1 MSNTRLPK
9 LSQST
14 QNQPCL
20 SRRKLY
26 AAMLVASQWMA
37 AGQLWAAPEGGEV
50 VGGEGVITQSGVDT
64 MIHQATERMA
74 IDWRSFDVAA
84 NERVEFI
91 QPSSSSIALNRVL
104 SNSGS
109 QILGRIESNGQVML
123 VNPNGVVFGKDSIIN
138 VGGMI
143 ASGMNIDPASFINGD
158 FTLNSLEGTDGKV
171 INYGIINA
179 ATGGSVTLVGQQVQN
194 DGLISAKL
202 GAVNLAAG
210 NEAVLT
216 FDQSGLVGVK
226 VTKAV
231 LQNELGVDAAVINNG
246 EINAEGGRVLLSA
259 SVSEDIF
266 SNAVNNSG
274 MNKSSSVVVHDDGS
288 FTLGAGADVINTGDI
303 NTSVATG
310 AAGQVAVV
318 GNNITSSGTIT
329 ANTGSGTAGAI
340 ELHSTDTTLVTET
353 GNISAQAATQGEGG
367 DIKILGN
374 KVGLFDNAEVNASGA
389 DGGGQVLIGGDKT
402 GDNQRVRNADFI
414 YLGENTAVKADAL
427 IDGNGGKLIT
437 FASDTVRIYGNL
449 YSRGGLEGGNGGFI
463 ETSGLKGFEILNTPD
478 ITAVAGTGGTW
489 LIDPLNLSITT
500 EASSS
505 QTGIGSQGNA
515 FSPTGA
521 NAKLNVGTLN
531 NALVNGSTVY
541 VKTTAAGG
549 SVGQGT
555 ITLDA
560 ELVYNNDPIGTPN
573 NRNSSATLVLEAAD
587 DIVIN
592 HNIVRSGEGTGKL
605 SLVLEA
611 NSGENKSGEGSVKII
626 SGRRIE
632 TQGGDFTATGFNFD
646 SYSRDNAN
654 DNNNDNQNFGTI
666 DTSSNVGGG
675 NITID
680 VSGYADIGA
689 LIFKDSDVGS
699 QTQVGNILIK
709 AFGDVS
715 LNREIEF
722 DDTGFL
728 SNESTSLTIESNKNI
743 NINALIYDKDDGD
756 IDALNISLT
765 ADKDEIGND
774 GVVTFNQD
782 IYTAGGNFQASGYDL
797 VFNSKK
803 IDTEN
808 ASLGQVSDR
817 SNGGKV
823 TLKSSSDLTL
833 GDIVTDA
840 VCDTTDNCTGNL
852 EIEKRKTA
860 DNINIDQATETGL
873 IIAGASTFNTGTGGD
888 ITLLNENNNFNGN
901 LIFTSA
907 KDVKLADTTAVVLG
921 ASNIDGT
928 FQLNSGGSV
937 TQVGALSVAG
947 TTTIKA
953 TEFDVVLNNAGNKF
967 NTVNFDGVIG
977 SLDLLDS
984 DGNFSVGNVNTQ
996 INNENGGDI
1005 KIANTAN
1012 GGQLTVGTLTTQGGA
1027 AENGQVGK
1035 NGGAVTLNAN
1045 GAITVDVIN
1054 TSGSTGN
1061 DTSNNNFEFDGG
1073 TGGNVSITSTSS
1085 TVTLKAITTDGGNG
1099 DADGNTNND
1108 DANGG
1113 SAGNITIKGTEIEL
1127 TDSLLARGGRLE
1139 DYGTANKDN
1148 GLGGTVSLTGN
1159 VKINNPSAAVRIDT
1173 TLVDPIIGSAT
1184 KAARSANV
1192 TITGNITGATSY
1204 ANALTVNADQFIFA
1218 GDIGSITNFLGDLT
1232 ILSTKSFGNAQ
1243 TDIYAKSVA
1252 ITSAGITA
1260 KSINTKGNANNVG
1273 GSVSLVTTPVGII
1286 SVSSLDTSGGSAV
1299 TNGLKG
1305 GNVVITGNNITL
1317 GSIKTSGSNAVGSN
1331 NSGAAGTVVVT
1342 ASGTGATISLNGD
1355 ITTQNGAGNN
1365 QGINVVGNFTLFNAG
1380 TFNLGHTD
1388 FYTSNIKLV
1397 GSSGDDVINGFNVD
1411 SNWTLS
1417 GAGTGIVSNTDNS
1430 KNINFESIESLIAGT
1445 AIDKFTIQ
1453 TAGSAKSIDGGSG
1466 PGKNTLTGH
1475 DDDNTWNI
1483 TDTDTGT
1490 LNNVIAFSKFQNLIG
1505 GTGADT
1511 FNFTNAAGV
1520 ITGSVNGGDTTE
1532 NNKILGRNTAT
1543 TWTLTTTNTG
1553 KVEATDGTTYIG
1565 SFSNIQNL
1573 TGGTAA
1579 DIFDFATINL
1589 DAISELIIDG
1599 GVNADNTIKSKTGI
1613 ENTWSMSGNNAGS
1626 LIATASPLTPYIK
1639 SFDNV
1644 QVFTGANNDTMS
1656 YENFTAD
1663 NVQVT
1668 LGLTGT
1674 TGITS
1679 FIGKVGVDSEIIKI
1693 DGTNVWTITGKNK
1706 GTVKEDALT
1715 EISFSDFNK
1724 LTGGTGK
1731 DTFDFSKAIDS
1742 EITGAIDGGATAEG
1756 NEIVAR
1762 KGDTSLKNTWSMTG
1776 NGSGYLAQTN
1786 GTPKTYVNQFTDM
1799 QIFTGA
1805 GLDTMSYAGATG
1817 TVEVKLGASGVSGV
1831 SDFVGKEGLTLVGE
1845 DEVNLWSITGNN
1857 SGTVSFGP
1865 SNDVTLI
1872 NFHNFSNLTGGN
1884 LADTFAFT
1892 NANGFI
1898 TGTINGGAGADIIT
1912 ARNSANT
1919 WTMITADTGTLAATP
1934 ATTYLYR
1941 FSDIEILNGG
1951 SMVDIF
1957 NIDHSFN
1964 GVINGGDGADIFKFN
1979 SALNNGSAISINGG
1993 DGDDQLIGRVTD
2005 NTWVINNGNGGSL
2018 GTNDGAIYVTSFTD
2032 LQILT
2037 GGIGADTFTI
2047 NSAYAGAID
2056 AGAGNNIFGVNASVG
2071 TLTGGIG
2078 NDNFIFGASGRAD
2091 VIDGDGGINTI
2102 TGRNTTNTWSTT
2114 AVDEGNLSVTN
2125 GTTPPYLT
2133 NFKNIQHLQGGSAV
2147 DIFNI
2152 DHKFNGTISGG
2163 NAADIFN
2170 LNADATKISGGAGND
2185 IFNIYAAV
2193 TELLGEAGDD
2203 SFLFNSELNA
2213 GSATTIDGGAAGENN
2228 SLFGRNADNI
2238 WKINADEPN
2247 SLGSDDENYVTSFTN
2262 IQTLNGGSGADN
2274 FVINADVRSTI
2285 NAGGGNNR
2293 FTINAAVGAILGGD
2307 ENETFAFGVA
2317 GSATNLNGGG
2327 GSNTVVGR
2335 DGDNTWTMTAAN
2347 IGKLEVTNGTTYLNR
2362 FENIQTLQGGSEVD
2376 IFNLGHAF
2384 NETIKGGAG
2393 NDIFNVNAVT
2403 NILQGEAGDDSFLF
2417 NSQSNAGRAASIDGG
2432 AAGENNSLS
2441 GRNADNIWNITGENS
2456 GSLGLSNGGSY
2467 VTGFSNIQ
2475 TLNGGTAVDI
2485 FNLNATITSSVHGAA
2500 GNDQFFVNAKVGALF
2515 GDAGNDH
2522 FLFNSENNSGIA
2534 TDIDGGDG
2542 DNEITGRNAINTWSI
2557 TATDT
2562 GSLAETEG
2570 TPYITN
2576 FTKIQ
2581 TLNGGREAD
2590 VFEIGANITRAINS
2604 GSGNNIFR
2612 INTSVNNLMGGAGN
2626 DQFIFGA
2633 TGFAQSIRGA
2643 GGINSLTGRD
2653 AANTW
2658 NITAA
2663 NAGNI
2668 ASYLTNFFE
2677 IQTLQGGS
2685 GTDTFNINAAVENL
2699 FGNAGDDKFLFTSNN
2714 NTGSAKSID
2723 GGGGNNTLSGRNA
2736 ENNWTMLAAQSGE
2749 LSSLINNNN
2758 SIYVENFSSI
2768 QNIEGG
2774 NVTDTLYGL
2783 DQNNDWTITGRNSGN
2798 LKAAG
2803 ALAATQVSFTSIEN
2817 LVGAQGLDKFTFT
2830 TNQSYITGR
2839 VNGGSSN
2846 TVLDEVNL
2854 SGLTDGVVVELG
2866 NTLSENLNLFN
2877 IESVIANKDAHN
2889 SNVLIGASD
2898 AAYSWNITATNS
2910 GRIQLTDTSSTDI
2923 GVSFTNFGELRG
2935 GTNDDRFNVA
2945 AGASVSKSIS
2955 GGDGAGE
2962 DWVDYSRRTDDV
2974 EITLGGDGLTGT
2986 GINGIEGVIGN
2997 SLLDNNY
3004 KSIIRVIDGDNT
3016 WTIDELND
3024 GEVSVGGQRVLFE
3037 NFNQLIGGSGAD
3049 TFNYSTQG
3057 QLVGL
3062 IDGGTGTNRVNA
3074 SQSTKDH
3081 EFHLNGTVAGVTNL
3095 VRITELTANA
3105 ATNSALVS
3113 TASANTWTVN
3123 SQGIGILNGIFNF
3136 SGIANLTGGAFIDEF
3151 NLASISPFTGIIDGG
3166 TGSAADE
3173 IKLNQITTDISVGIG
3188 ATAVANLKVANIESI
3203 NANADRT
3210 NTFIA
3215 DNLTGNTWLISGA
3228 NSGTLNTSIA
3238 FSGFSNLAGREAADT
3253 FTYAS
3258 ELSNISGWID
3268 AGGGV
3273 DKLNLTNSNRNLVV
3287 RIVSNNSVVN
3297 SGEVTANNFESIDA
3311 DADNNNKLI
3320 AKDTDNTWS
3329 ITSTNGGSLN
3339 DGVSPAL
3346 AFTNFNN
3353 LTGGNQNDR
3362 FNFDSL
3368 GIITGLI
3375 DGAGQRERD
3384 IVDVSKSLN
3393 TNIKIAAATATSGY
3407 SNIEK
3412 YIGNNT
3418 TSTIT
3423 ADNTANNWVVTNNS
3437 GALNSTIEFEQFVN
3451 LVGGNDQDIFT
3462 LNNAILSGYI
3472 DGADGNDRFTLT
3484 ASAVAGELRGGL
3496 GDDEFTINVVSGFAG
3511 NTNLNGGLGANRL
3524 IVTGGDAGYKAT
3536 HQQSVLEYENSA
3548 KAKYTV
3554 SYAGITGITDNVV
3567 ADSLEIWGTSA
3578 NDVFRLQNNKY
3589 QLDPALSISYSQ
3601 KQDLIIRGSSA
3612 DQVVLDGTVTIPKS
3626 MIANNASLTAE
3637 NGGKLIAQSLELI
3650 ATQGVGSASNRVQL
3664 AVNDLYLKST
3674 NGDIYLNEQDSLNLK
3689 EFFTSATN
3697 IFDVVLGGDLLSASG
3712 ISFGGQFNVDAL
3724 RGGIA
3729 LNNANSFSGLLN
3741 LKAASDI
3748 SIKNLNALSFTEV
3761 AAQNLTIDAEGEV
3774 SSTGA
3779 MMVNGLTSIA
3789 TKSNISLLH
3798 ADNDLNSVRILAANN
3813 LSLRD
3818 KNSLTL
3824 AGVSALGNVAIN
3836 TSGNINIGSSCTDNC
3851 TDVLSMRE
3859 TKVSAS
3865 DALSLS
3871 ADGSYGIRANNVNI
3885 DAGIG
3890 AITVG
3895 KNITANDSVALQGN
3909 GITVNDTITAK
3920 RISLKAGSGVL
3931 LLNKNGSLSG
3941 QAGDLIDLAAV
3952 RVDQRANITGGADI
3966 NVTAVEDIQ
3975 MAADAITESVV
3986 GNVVYSGRNIALGTI
4001 KSINGVVNLKA
4012 DGAIT
4017 DTNDSNINIYAH
4029 RWVADAISGIGI
4041 GNLGDAGQDAIE
4053 TDVDVLSVMNA
4064 GKPLNN
4070 STINIL
4076 NTDSLIIEQ
4085 LRNNGDISIANLTG
4099 DIVLDNTNNTPFD
4112 IKNPDARLQG
4122 GVINANTGLMG
4133 GKLTLSIPNGMV
4145 VATNKADKS
4154 NPDIIAERA
4163 TFVYSNPPRYG
4174 FGDRNRKIVMHIP
4187 AVYNQSAKTSSVV
4200 WHIKKPLETT
4210 DTSTPLKNLNT
4221 TDQLIQIEGLSEID
4235 PAIFTNVRNYVHD
4248 EVAILMPADQRFDD
4262 DE

>member
-9 LSQST
+9 LAHAT
-14 QNQPCL
+14 QNQPRL

-26 AAMLVASQWMA
+26 AAMLIASQWMA

-50 VGGEGVITQSGVDT
+50 VGGEGVIEQSGVDT
-64 MIHQATERMA
+64 LIHQATERLA
-74 IDWRSFDVAA
+74 IDWQSFDVAA

-104 SNSGS
+104 SNNGT
-109 QILGRIESNGQVML
+109 QILGRIDSNGQVMV

-143 ASGMNIDPASFINGD
+143 ASGMSIDPASFINGD
-158 FTLNSLEGTDGKV
+158 FTLNSLEGTEGKV

-226 VTKAV
+226 VTEAV
-231 LQNELGVDAAVINNG
+231 LQNELGVDAAVINSG
-246 EINAEGGRVLLSA
+246 AINAEGGRVLLSA

-266 SNAVNNSG
+266 SNAVNNAD
-274 MNKSSSVVVHDDGS
+274 MNRTSSVVVHDDGS

-303 NTSVATG
+303 DTSVATG
-310 AAGQVAVV
+310 AAGQVVV
-318 GNNITSSGTIT
+318 LGNNVTSSGTIT
-329 ANTGSGTAGAI
+329 ANTGAGTAGAI

-353 GNISAQAATQGEGG
+353 GNVSAQAATQGVGG

-374 KVGLFDNAEVNASGA
+374 KVGLLDNAEVNASGA
-389 DGGGQVLIGGDKT
+389 SGGGQVLIGGDKT

-414 YLGENTAVKADAL
+414 YLGENSAVKTDAL

-437 FASDTVRIYGNL
+437 FASDTARIYGNL
-449 YSRGGLEGGNGGFI
+449 YSRGGSEGGNGGFI
-463 ETSGLKGFEILNTPD
+463 ETSGLKGFEIWNTPD
-478 ITAVAGTGGTW
+478 ITAAVGTGGTW
-489 LIDPLNLSITT
+489 LIDPYDIEIVNENQTDDNFSAPNTSPFTSSATQGPKLSVT
-500 EASSS
+500 S
-505 QTGIGSQGNA
+505 
-515 FSPTGA
+515 
-521 NAKLNVGTLN
+521 VR
-531 NALVNGSTVY
+531 NALVNGSTVI
-541 VKTTAAGG
+541 VQTGG
-549 SVGQGT
+549 SASDADASDTDLGNITLTGALNFNFSGNATLRLLAHNNINLNNNIERANDDVTGTLNLELIANKDNRGGTNGNTLDGANGGNISIANGVTIATNGGYFYAGKSAQEDVNSRLGSDYTNKVFNFTSLGT
-555 ITLDA
+555 ISTYGNL
-560 ELVYNNDPIGTPN
+560 GGG
-573 NRNSSATLVLEAAD
+573 

-592 HNIVRSGEGTGKL
+592 ATNNVGLGALQFGYNYERADSYANPTTRALVRVGSVT
-605 SLVLEA
+605 V
-611 NSGENKSGEGSVKII
+611 NSG
-626 SGRRIE
+626 
-632 TQGGDFTATGFNFD
+632 
-646 SYSRDNAN
+646 
-654 DNNNDNQNFGTI
+654 
-666 DTSSNVGGG
+666 
-675 NITID
+675 
-680 VSGYADIGA
+680 
-689 LIFKDSDVGS
+689 
-699 QTQVGNILIK
+699 
-709 AFGDVS
+709 GDVS
-715 LNREIEF
+715 LNSAIDF
-722 DDTGFL
+722 NNTGKRRGDG
-728 SNESTSLTIESNKNI
+728 SNAFAASPAPASEETFFKID
-743 NINALIYDKDDGD
+743 AFGD
-756 IDALNISLT
+756 ITINGLISDAGYGDARDSLNIELT
-765 ADKDEIGND
+765 ADKNNTSINTND
-774 GVVTFNQD
+774 RGTITIANG
-782 IYTAGGNFQASGYDL
+782 IYTAGGNFTASGYA
-797 VFNSKK
+797 FNSSGRV
-803 IDTEN
+803 INTDRAN
-808 ASLGQVSDR
+808 ALSNSNTTQTVNNVTSGIQNGNAQH
-817 SNGGKV
+817 SNGGDV
-823 TLKSSSDLTL
+823 TISAVSTVSL
-833 GDIVTDA
+833 GSIVTDA
-840 VCDTTDNCTGNL
+840 EATRGTRTGNL
-852 EIEKRKTA
+852 LIQGVNRNA
-860 DNINIDQATETGL
+860 DGISTNNVTVKQNGVWKV
-873 IIAGASTFNTGTGGD
+873 AGTTTFNTGTDGD
-888 ITLLNENNNFNGN
+888 IELMSNNIFNGNLLFASAGDVQLTAVTDPLQLTDTTAITFGASRINGTLELTSGGNITQDGELYVGGTTDLTIANGAANKNVNLSNENNNFVGAVTVTNAADVSLRDEDNLSLAALTTAGNIELESGSGLNEKIILNGN
-901 LIFTSA
+901 IRTTEGTIDDKNIVLNSNAELGNNLLIQAGTGAISFNGTVNSNNTTAKTLTLTGGNITLAGAMGTSQA
-907 KDVKLADTTAVVLG
+907 SDNSQALGAVVLNSSALVSISAPEIRASSFSVIGVG
-921 ASNIDGT
+921 AVADFTLTNLTNNWSITGAKQGTVQRLNNNVAMSPLISFSGVRNI
-928 FQLNSGGSV
+928 SGGS
-937 TQVGALSVAG
+937 GADNFVIQTAD
-947 TTTIKA
+947 TIA
-953 TEFDVVLNNAGNKF
+953 S
-967 NTVNFDGVIG
+967 I
-977 SLDLLDS
+977 
-984 DGNFSVGNVNTQ
+984 
-996 INNENGGDI
+996 
-1005 KIANTAN
+1005 
-1012 GGQLTVGTLTTQGGA
+1012 
-1027 AENGQVGK
+1027 
-1035 NGGAVTLNAN
+1035 
-1045 GAITVDVIN
+1045 
-1054 TSGSTGN
+1054 
-1061 DTSNNNFEFDGG
+1061 DGG
-1073 TGGNVSITSTSS
+1073 TGV
-1085 TVTLKAITTDGGNG
+1085 
-1099 DADGNTNND
+1099 
-1108 DANGG
+1108 
-1113 SAGNITIKGTEIEL
+1113 
-1127 TDSLLARGGRLE
+1127 
-1139 DYGTANKDN
+1139 
-1148 GLGGTVSLTGN
+1148 
-1159 VKINNPSAAVRIDT
+1159 
-1173 TLVDPIIGSAT
+1173 
-1184 KAARSANV
+1184 
-1192 TITGNITGATSY
+1192 
-1204 ANALTVNADQFIFA
+1204 
-1218 GDIGSITNFLGDLT
+1218 
-1232 ILSTKSFGNAQ
+1232 
-1243 TDIYAKSVA
+1243 
-1252 ITSAGITA
+1252 
-1260 KSINTKGNANNVG
+1260 
-1273 GSVSLVTTPVGII
+1273 
-1286 SVSSLDTSGGSAV
+1286 
-1299 TNGLKG
+1299 
-1305 GNVVITGNNITL
+1305 
-1317 GSIKTSGSNAVGSN
+1317 
-1331 NSGAAGTVVVT
+1331 
-1342 ASGTGATISLNGD
+1342 
-1355 ITTQNGAGNN
+1355 
-1365 QGINVVGNFTLFNAG
+1365 
-1380 TFNLGHTD
+1380 
-1388 FYTSNIKLV
+1388 
-1397 GSSGDDVINGFNVD
+1397 
-1411 SNWTLS
+1411 
-1417 GAGTGIVSNTDNS
+1417 
-1430 KNINFESIESLIAGT
+1430 
-1445 AIDKFTIQ
+1445 
-1453 TAGSAKSIDGGSG
+1453 
-1466 PGKNTLTGH
+1466 NTLTGRNVNN
-1475 DDDNTWNI
+1475 DWEINGTNQGVIKQGSTTNVAKFTNI
-1483 TDTDTGT
+1483 E
-1490 LNNVIAFSKFQNLIG
+1490 NLIG
-1505 GTGADT
+1505 STGADT
-1511 FNFTNAAGV
+1511 FNFTNPNSV
-1520 ITGSVNGGDTTE
+1520 ISGAINGGGGAGTNT
-1532 NNKILGRNTAT
+1532 ILGRNTAT
-1543 TWTLTTTNTG
+1543 TWTLTNNNTG
-1553 KVEATDGTTYIG
+1553 NVKATGTNGSIYVE

-1573 TGGTAA
+1573 TGGT
-1579 DIFDFATINL
+1579 DTDVFDFSTQANASITGTV
-1589 DAISELIIDG
+1589 DG
-1599 GVNADNTIKSKTGI
+1599 GATAEGNEIKARDGLNVKNSWTMTDG
-1613 ENTWSMSGNNAGS
+1613 ESGS
-1626 LIATASPLTPYIK
+1626 LAPTTANPLVPYIA
-1639 SFDNV
+1639 SFTDI
-1644 QVFTGANNDTMS
+1644 QIFTGAGEDTMN
-1656 YENFTAD
+1656 YAGAANIEM
-1663 NVQVT
+1663 VT
-1668 LGLTGT
+1668 LGAL
-1674 TGITS
+1674 GITGVAE
-1679 FIGKVGVDSEIIKI
+1679 FIGKVGLTLVGEDKVNLWS
-1693 DGTNVWTITGKNK
+1693 ITGNNS
-1706 GTVKEDALT
+1706 GTVSFVSSNVNT
-1715 EISFSDFNK
+1715 EITFRDFSH
-1724 LTGGTGK
+1724 LTGGTEK
-1731 DTFDFSKAIDS
+1731 DTFDFTNANGV
-1742 EITGAIDGGATAEG
+1742 ITGTIDGGATAEG
-1756 NEIVAR
+1756 NEIKAR
-1762 KGDTSLKNTWSMTG
+1762 AGENTWTMTG
-1776 NGSGYLAQTN
+1776 GESGSLAPTTADPLVAYIDN
-1786 GTPKTYVNQFTDM
+1786 FINI

-1805 GLDTMSYAGATG
+1805 GEDTMNYSGATG
-1817 TVEVKLGASGVSGV
+1817 TVEVRLGTSGVSGV

-1845 DEVNLWSITGNN
+1845 NEVNFWSITSNN

-1872 NFHNFSNLTGGN
+1872 NFHDFSNLTGGN
-1884 LADTFAFT
+1884 QADTFTFT
-1892 NANGFI
+1892 NELGSI
-1898 TGTINGGAGADIIT
+1898 TGTINGGDGTDIIT

-1919 WTMITADTGTLAATP
+1919 WTMTAADTGTLAATP
-1934 ATTYLYR
+1934 ATTYLNR
-1941 FSDIEILNGG
+1941 FSDIETLNGG
-1951 SMVDIF
+1951 NDADIF
-1957 NIDHSFN
+1957 NINYSFN
-1964 GVINGGDGADIFKFN
+1964 GVINGGDGADIFKFDSVLN
-1979 SALNNGSAISINGG
+1979 SGNAASINGG
-1993 DGDDQLIGRVTD
+1993 DGNDQLIGRVTD
-2005 NTWVINNGNGGSL
+2005 NTWLINSTNSGSL
-2018 GTNDGAIYVTSFTD
+2018 RTTNDATPYVTSFTD

-2047 NSAYAGAID
+2047 NSAFAGAID

-2091 VIDGDGGINTI
+2091 VIGGDGGINTI

-2125 GTTPPYLT
+2125 GTTPYLT

-2185 IFNIYAAV
+2185 IFNIYTAV
-2193 TELLGEAGDD
+2193 TELQGDTGDD
-2203 SFLFNSELNA
+2203 SFLFNSALNV
-2213 GSATTIDGGAAGENN
+2213 GS
-2228 SLFGRNADNI
+2228 
-2238 WKINADEPN
+2238 
-2247 SLGSDDENYVTSFTN
+2247 
-2262 IQTLNGGSGADN
+2262 
-2274 FVINADVRSTI
+2274 
-2285 NAGGGNNR
+2285 
-2293 FTINAAVGAILGGD
+2293 
-2307 ENETFAFGVA
+2307 
-2317 GSATNLNGGG
+2317 
-2327 GSNTVVGR
+2327 
-2335 DGDNTWTMTAAN
+2335 
-2347 IGKLEVTNGTTYLNR
+2347 
-2362 FENIQTLQGGSEVD
+2362 
-2376 IFNLGHAF
+2376 
-2384 NETIKGGAG
+2384 
-2393 NDIFNVNAVT
+2393 
-2403 NILQGEAGDDSFLF
+2403 
-2417 NSQSNAGRAASIDGG
+2417 AASIDGG

-2441 GRNADNIWNITGENS
+2441 GRNADNIWNITGENT
-2456 GSLGLSNGGSY
+2456 GSLGLSSGSYVTSFSNIQTLNGGSAADNFIINAVVGNTINAGAGNNSFTINAAVSNIFGGDEDETYVFGAAGSAASLHGGGGNNTVVGRNGNNTWTMTAANIGKLEVTNGTTYLNKFENIQTLQGGNGVDIFNLAYDFSGTIKGGAGADIFNVNAVTNILLGEAGDDSFLFNSASNAGRAASIDGGVSGENNSLNGRNANNIWNITGENTGSLGLSSGSY

-2475 TLNGGTAVDI
+2475 NIYGGNAVDI
-2485 FNLNATITSSVHGAA
+2485 FNLNAAVTTSVHGAA
-2500 GNDQFFVNAKVGALF
+2500 GNDQFFVNAKVGSLF
-2515 GDAGNDH
+2515 GDGGNDH

-2534 TDIDGGDG
+2534 TDVDGGDG
-2542 DNEITGRNAINTWSI
+2542 DNEITGRNAINTWNI
-2557 TATDT
+2557 TATDA

-2581 TLNGGREAD
+2581 TLNGGSEAD
-2590 VFEIGANITRAINS
+2590 VFEVGANITRAINS
-2604 GSGNNIFR
+2604 GSGNNIFK
-2612 INTSVNNLMGGAGN
+2612 INTSVNNLVGGAGN

-2898 AAYSWNITATNS
+2898 ASYSWNITATNS

-2962 DWVDYSRRTDDV
+2962 DWVDYSRRTDEV

-2986 GINGIEGVIGN
+2986 GINGIEGIIGN

-3166 TGSAADE
+3166 AGSAADE

-3215 DNLTGNTWLISGA
+3215 DNLTDNTWLISGA

-3353 LTGGNQNDR
+3353 LTGGNQNDT

-3384 IVDVSKSLN
+3384 TVDVSKSLN

-3412 YIGNNT
+3412 YIGDNT

-3437 GALNSTIEFEQFVN
+3437 GALNSTIEFEQFAN

-3496 GDDEFTINVVSGFAG
+3496 GDDEFTINVVNGFAG

-3601 KQDLIIRGSSA
+3601 KQDLIIRGSST
-3612 DQVVLDGTVTIPKS
+3612 DQVVLDGTVTIPKL
-3626 MIANNASLTAE
+3626 MIVNNASLTAE

-3779 MMVNGLTSIA
+3779 MIVNGLTSIA

-3920 RISLKAGSGVL
+3920 RISLKAGSGIL

-3952 RVDQRANITGGADI
+3952 RVDQRSNITGGADI
-3966 NVTAVEDIQ
+3966 NVTAIEDIQ
-3975 MAADAITESVV
+3975 MAADAITESVA
-3986 GNVVYSGRNIALGTI
+3986 GNVVYSGRNIALGAI
-4001 KSINGVVNLKA
+4001 KSINGVVNLKVS
-4012 DGAIT
+4012 GAIT
-4017 DTNDSNINIYAH
+4017 DSNDGNINIYAH

-4076 NTDSLIIEQ
+4076 NADSLIIEQ

-4262 DE
+4262 DDE